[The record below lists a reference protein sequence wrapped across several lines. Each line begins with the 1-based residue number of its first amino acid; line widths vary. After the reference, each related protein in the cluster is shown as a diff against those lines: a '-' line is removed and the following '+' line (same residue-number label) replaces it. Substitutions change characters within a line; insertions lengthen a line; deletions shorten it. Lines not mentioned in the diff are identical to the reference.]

1 MEAFPI
7 LIISMT
13 AFVTKK
19 IGGSWLSPGA
29 FFSTCWTFFLLFP
42 LLLAPNYNINISGLW
57 YIVIFSMS
65 CSCGA
70 LLANRIYKSKQ
81 IILYSKTN
89 NYDLLIKPFYFFI
102 LISFLGLFL
111 LSNYVLNKYNYQY
124 YNTNYL
130 SIPNLIAIDRYSGN
144 SNYPTLIKYSLYCI
158 YPANLLGGLI
168 LSFKNL
174 SFKIKAI
181 TFSPLFAA
189 LLLGIIE
196 GARSSI
202 LLGLILFFSAW
213 LSSQTIDENYKKT
226 NHIFKVIV
234 GGIFFTIG
242 FTLLF
247 IVIQWLRQGM
257 DKIVFELIFDRV
269 QAYFFGYL
277 AAFTQWFVNIEGNSF
292 SGGLNTF
299 AGPFNLIGI
308 IERPLGFYEPISISS
323 GISTNIF
330 TAFRGIVNDFSISG
344 SIIIVFILG
353 FIFQVFFEN
362 INSKKIISTLPL
374 SMFYAFTL
382 YSPLISIFHYNS
394 IMFSWL
400 IVFLVIRDK
409 QN

>member
-7 LIISMT
+7 LVISMT
-13 AFVTKK
+13 AYLTKK
-19 IGGSWLSPGA
+19 IIGSWISPGV
-29 FFSTCWTFFLLFP
+29 FFSTCWTFFLIFP
-42 LLLAPNYNINISGLW
+42 LLLAPNYNTNITGLW

-70 LLANRIYKSKQ
+70 IIAHRLYGVKR
-81 IILYSKTN
+81 IILYYNN
-89 NYDLLIKPFYFFI
+89 NYDLLIKPFYLFI

-111 LSNYVLNKYNYQY
+111 LFNHVLDKYNYQY
-124 YNTNYL
+124 YNINYF

-144 SNYPTLIKYSLYCI
+144 SNYPIIIKYSLYCI
-158 YPANLLGGLI
+158 YPSNLIGGLI
-168 LSFKNL
+168 LSCKDL
-174 SFKIKAI
+174 PFKIKAI
-181 TFSPLFAA
+181 AFSPLLAA

-213 LSSQTIDENYKKT
+213 LSSQTINENYK
-226 NHIFKVIV
+226 NNNQIFKVIL
-234 GGIFFTIG
+234 GGIFFTVG

-247 IVIQWLRQGM
+247 IIIQWLRQGM
-257 DKIVFELIFDRV
+257 DSIVYELIYDRV

-277 AAFTQWFVNIEGNSF
+277 AAFTQWVVNIEGNSIG
-292 SGGLNTF
+292 GGLTTF

-344 SIIIVFILG
+344 SIIIVFIIG
-353 FIFQVFFEN
+353 FISQVFFQN
-362 INSKKIISTLPL
+362 ITPKKIISTLPL

-400 IVFLVIRDK
+400 IVFFVIRYK